1 MKTMGKIAVVETIK
15 TTCLALALAAS
26 VSTRG
31 SDWPQYRG
39 ANHDGTSSDR
49 IIDQWPT
56 NGPPQ
61 LWKIKLTGYSTFVAG
76 QEKVYTLTGSRM
88 ASDQV
93 PFKFRHLCVALN
105 ANTGGVIWA
114 TSILELEKL
123 GEPNSTPT
131 LNGNCVYVLSNVL
144 TLFCLD
150 AATGAILWQRDLI
163 KEFNGI
169 PPHYGNA
176 SSPTVDGDC
185 VFVNSGSQ
193 IEENILAFRK
203 TDGALVW
210 KRSSGALTYATP
222 VPATILGIR
231 QIVFRTGS
239 ELVSVVPETGAEL
252 WRFGLPASSAVQAG
266 TPNVSDDIVFLGD
279 SRPGFA
285 LRLSK
290 SAEKFVAKQ
299 IWTTTSW
306 APLPTPVCHNGY
318 AYGYAYGFG
327 ESRLTCMDLQKGTVK
342 WSRRSTL
349 DGSELYGIDGG
360 LIGVDGRILILMNHG
375 NLVLI
380 EPSPESYKELA
391 CFKALN
397 WGPCFNH
404 PIVFNGRV
412 YARSQFEGVCLDI
425 ANKTSRAIILGSPQR
440 NADGSLEF
448 PLNDEIGNC
457 LPTGRIAKIDVVAS
471 TNLNQP
477 LTDWQTISNS
487 TLLTNGM
494 LRWPNSNQGPQLF
507 FRGRERP

>member
-1 MKTMGKIAVVETIK
+1 MKTMRKIAVVETIK
-15 TTCLALALAAS
+15 TTFLALALAAS

-61 LWKIKLTGYSTFVAG
+61 LWKIQLTGYSTFVAG
-76 QEKVYTLTGSRM
+76 QEKVYTLTKSRV
-88 ASDQV
+88 ASDQF
-93 PFKFRHLCVALN
+93 PFPFPHLCVALD

-114 TSILELEKL
+114 TSILDEEKRE
-123 GEPNSTPT
+123 EPNSTPT
-131 LNGNCVYVLSNVL
+131 LNGNCVYVLSNAL

-169 PPHYGNA
+169 RPHYGNA
-176 SSPTVDGDC
+176 ASPTVDGDC

-193 IEENILAFRK
+193 LEENILAFRK

-210 KRSSGALTYATP
+210 KRSSGALTFATP
-222 VPATILGIR
+222 VAATILGVR

-252 WRFGLPASSAVQAG
+252 WRFALPESAFYQAA

-279 SRPGFA
+279 SDPGFA

-290 SAEKFVAKQ
+290 TAEKFVAKQ
-299 IWTTTSW
+299 IWTTTKWDTFS
-306 APLPTPVCHNGY
+306 TPICVDGY
-318 AYGYAYGFG
+318 VYGSDRFG
-327 ESRLTCMDLQKGTVK
+327 LMCMDLQNGRVK
-342 WSRRSTL
+342 WLRASPLDRSMR
-349 DGSELYGIDGG
+349 YQNIGG
-360 LIGVDGRILILMNHG
+360 LIGVDGRILILMQNG
-375 NLVLI
+375 CLVLI
-380 EPSPESYKELA
+380 EPSPKSYKELA
-391 CFKALN
+391 CFTALN
-397 WGPCFNH
+397 AGCINH

-412 YARSQFEGVCLDI
+412 YARNTLEGVCLDI
-425 ANKTSRAIILGSPQR
+425 ANKTSRAIMLGSPQR

-471 TNLNQP
+471 TNLNLP

-494 LRWPNSNQGPQLF
+494 LRWPNSNHGPQLF
-507 FRGRERP
+507 FRGRARP